1 MQARE
6 KRVEVQRM
14 QEVSLT
20 SAIRKELVARAKAM
34 C

>member
-1 MQARE
+1 MQVRK

-14 QEVSLT
+14 QEVSLI
-20 SAIRKELVARAKAM
+20 SAVRKELVARAKAI